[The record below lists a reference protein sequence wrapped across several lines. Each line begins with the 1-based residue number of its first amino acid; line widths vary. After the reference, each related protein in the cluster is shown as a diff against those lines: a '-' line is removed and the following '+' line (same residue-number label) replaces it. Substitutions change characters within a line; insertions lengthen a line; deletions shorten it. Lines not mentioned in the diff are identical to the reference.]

1 MLHPFHPII
10 YVRGFAGTQGEIED
24 TVADPYM
31 GFNIGS
37 AKCRQAWDGSLRKY
51 FFESPLVR
59 LLEEHDYRDV
69 YSSGLDQV
77 ADEHGEEEVPY
88 KSVVIYRYYEEAS
101 EDLGVGKVP
110 SMEHFARGLGEL
122 ILKLRAR
129 VTEKKQPVPPEDF
142 RVYLVAHS
150 MGGLVC
156 RCFLQ
161 NDDLGNDPRM
171 VEARQ
176 AVDKVFTYATPH
188 NGVDMKLI
196 GNVPGWLTHNNTSDF
211 NRERMAKYL
220 SVEKQF
226 KDSGETDVS
235 FLKNF
240 DPDRFFNLVGT
251 NAHDYSVLKGLSR
264 FGAGEISDG
273 LVRVENATTWG
284 EKVVTNDAGASV
296 KRVVNSPRA
305 FVHRS
310 HSGYFGVVNSEEGYQ
325 NMTRFFFGNFRV
337 DGALQISNLTLPP
350 QVLAKADGD
359 VTRIHCAY
367 HLETVVSVRGAQ
379 WQMHRRTVQENSAVL
394 LREPSKE
401 ERKNFPNPAPAH
413 LENGQVQNGPIRKH
427 LFSGFLSQSQSQDDT
442 TTNKKGVTSHKAE
455 SKRSVS
461 FAVDLRVLVPEYEV
475 DRRIFADTHYEG
487 GYIYRDRLYVVAQPG
502 STQPGDASKWTIR
515 AGFESDHSSPT
526 EEDLPEVQ
534 NVTLTLDG
542 GLTFTVPVATKPGLN
557 PRIDAELRVTT
568 RPWNR

>member
-1 MLHPFHPII
+1 MPHPFHPII

-59 LLEEHDYRDV
+59 LLEEHEYRDV

-77 ADEHGEEEVPY
+77 ADEQGEEDVPY

-101 EDLGVGKVP
+101 EDLGVGQVP

-122 ILKLRAR
+122 ILKLRSR
-129 VTEKKQPVPPEDF
+129 VTEKKQPVAPEDF
-142 RVYLVAHS
+142 RVYLAAHS

-161 NDDLGNDPRM
+161 NDKLGKDPRM
-171 VEARQ
+171 AAARE

-196 GNVPGWLTHNNTSDF
+196 GNVPGWLTRNNTSDF

-240 DPDRFFNLVGT
+240 DPERFFNLVGT

-284 EKVVTNDAGASV
+284 EKTRKNAAGQDV

-337 DGALQISNLTLPP
+337 DGAVEISNLSLPP
-350 QVLAKADGD
+350 QVLTAAEGD

-367 HLETVVSVRGAQ
+367 HLETVVSVRGVL

-394 LREPSKE
+394 IREPSKE

-413 LENGQVQNGPIRKH
+413 LENGLVQNGPIRKH
-427 LFSGFLSQSQSQDDT
+427 LFSGFLSQAQSQDDT
-442 TTNKKGVTSHKAE
+442 TAKGGEKKE
-455 SKRSVS
+455 ERRSVS

-475 DRRIFADTHYEG
+475 DRRIFFGTHYEG
-487 GYIYRDRLYVVAQPG
+487 GYIFRDRLFVVAQPG
-502 STQPGDASKWTIR
+502 STKTADASKWTIL
-515 AGFESDHSSPT
+515 AGFESDYPSPA
-526 EEDLPEVQ
+526 EEDLPEMK
-534 NVTLTLDG
+534 NVTHTPDG
-542 GLTFTVPVATKPGLN
+542 GLTFTVPVATKPGLT

-568 RPWNR
+568 RPWNRSGS